1 MLARDTAPWTWR
13 ARLVR
18 TPNGRKTMRF
28 SSRMRRTAA
37 VAVAGA
43 VALTTALTGCSSQSG
58 SSGGGG
64 SATAGTI
71 NWWSWTPDNDVA
83 EREIADFNKQY
94 PKIKVI
100 YKKVPIDN
108 YAAVLRPALASN
120 DGPDVFTVNASG
132 AFSGK
137 TFAPYAYDLTADVKK
152 KLGADWKSKVYAGG
166 TQAFTIKG
174 RLVAQEFAQVGAGIM
189 WINQDL
195 FDKYKLKAPTN
206 YAEWK
211 KVCATFRSNGL
222 GCFRE
227 GMQGTAGFPID
238 TLSSIVNY
246 DTPGAWTQLLQGKR
260 KWTDPVVVRG
270 LQTLQ
275 DLTKDKILDSGAVG
289 FMQYPEVNNSFLS
302 GKVPMVQ
309 MGTWY
314 QQYTT
319 VNSLKA
325 ALAGAGVSDTDAKTN
340 IVPINFPDTA
350 GKGNPFVMT
359 SDPDAGQAVNA
370 KSKARSAAV
379 TFALWLGADAKGQQ
393 VVANNLDSYPTL
405 KSVAPQFEN
414 IELVNKDV
422 QLPLL
427 KNVQDVLLK
436 ADAPRLNGLGAQTSD
451 ALVNACQQVT
461 SGKSPA
467 SVVEAVE
474 QGAEADRQGQ

>member
-1 MLARDTAPWTWR
+1 
-13 ARLVR
+13 
-18 TPNGRKTMRF
+18 MRF
-28 SSRMRRTAA
+28 SQMRRTAA
-37 VAVAGA
+37 IAVAGA
-43 VALTTALTGCSSQSG
+43 VALTATLAGCSGQGGSG
-58 SSGGGG
+58 GGGGG
-64 SATAGTI
+64 SATSGTI

-108 YAAVLRPALASN
+108 YAAVLRPALASS
-120 DGPDVFTVNASG
+120 DGPDVYGVNASG
-132 AFSGK
+132 SFSGK
-137 TFAPYAYDLTADVKK
+137 TFAPYAYDLTNDVKK

-166 TQAFTIKG
+166 TQAFTIKN
-174 RLVAQEFAQVGAGIM
+174 RLVAMEYAQVGAGIM
-189 WINQDL
+189 WINQDT

-211 KVCATFRSNGL
+211 QVCATFRKNGL

-260 KWTDPVVVRG
+260 KWNDPVVVRG
-270 LQTLQ
+270 LTTLQ
-275 DLTKDKILDSGAVG
+275 NLTKDKILDPGAVG
-289 FMQYPEVNNSFLS
+289 FMQYPDVNNDFLS

-319 VNSLKA
+319 VDSLKA
-325 ALAGAGVSDTDAKTN
+325 ALQGAGVSNTDAKTN

-359 SDPDAGQAVNA
+359 SDPDAGTSVNA
-370 KSKARSAAV
+370 KSKNRNAAV

-414 IELVNKDV
+414 IQLVNKAT

-427 KNVQDVLLK
+427 QNVTKVLV
-436 ADAPRLNGLGAQTSD
+436 AANAPRLNGLGAQTSD

-461 SGKSPA
+461 QGKSPA
-467 SVVEAVE
+467 SVVDAVE
-474 QGAEADRQGQ
+474 QGAEADRQGS